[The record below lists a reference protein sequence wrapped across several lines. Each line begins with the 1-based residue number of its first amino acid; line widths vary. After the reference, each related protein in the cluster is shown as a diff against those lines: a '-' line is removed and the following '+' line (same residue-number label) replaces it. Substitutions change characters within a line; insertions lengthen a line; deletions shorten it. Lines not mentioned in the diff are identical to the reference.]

1 MIIVQFFFNETK
13 LRNQVSRF
21 WLWDSH
27 CENPVVGVE
36 KQLPYWP
43 QDQRSRT
50 DPYLDIPPRWR
61 FGDILFF
68 LPVGFSFLSCLSFDI
83 FELLQQ
89 RALVASAKA
98 INVTVAEVQN
108 GVTRVEGAKAA
119 AGAGATR
126 ERNGY
131 RIHSVSQGA
140 NEIRRQRSQRE
151 LQRVSFSDEIRKY
164 LVNWHNLP

>member
-1 MIIVQFFFNETK
+1 MRIRLSVLKNSFGI
-13 LRNQVSRF
+13 
-21 WLWDSH
+21 
-27 CENPVVGVE
+27 C
-36 KQLPYWP
+36 
-43 QDQRSRT
+43 
-50 DPYLDIPPRWR
+50 PRINDLALTLTWTSLLNWR
-61 FGDILFF
+61 LADILFF

-83 FELLQQ
+83 FELLQR

-131 RIHSVSQGA
+131 RSTPSAKVPTQLDGSGAKENYSECHFLTKSVNTS
-140 NEIRRQRSQRE
+140 
-151 LQRVSFSDEIRKY
+151 
-164 LVNWHNLP
+164 